1 MLPFFPVVLVVG
13 MCFWLPAT
21 LSDYASNSQLLYA
34 ISLFS
39 IGFCIF
45 LGFLRSNNSNVLVL
59 VERLVAHE
67 TRVGGV
73 YFMWNFGVGVFT
85 VFFSNKDVGNIY
97 ILLPLVSYWNDT
109 KRWDSN
115 LILISIFF
123 LFS

>member
-67 TRVGGV
+67 TRVGGGLFHV
-73 YFMWNFGVGVFT
+73 ELWGRCFH
-85 VFFSNKDVGNIY
+85 S
-97 ILLPLVSYWNDT
+97 
-109 KRWDSN
+109 
-115 LILISIFF
+115 FF
-123 LFS
+123 LKQRCGKHLYTSSTCFVLE